1 MAGIQ
6 FTPAELGKNY
16 VKWRKDLLTIPVESF
31 RAQLGKLFSIH
42 TGVRYQEKVG
52 ILDGNMQLGPYDPN
66 RTDTESL
73 TITARTLEVFLGS
86 AVKTFD
92 ANTAI
97 QSIWDDYV
105 AKGDKV
111 KSIPF
116 VKYVAGYLVGKIS
129 ENLAEHVWDGVRNP
143 SGTTSADLFDGI
155 ETIIN
160 KEIAGGAISVANGNL
175 VGIEDTSAVGADVE
189 AIFKAFFRSAN
200 RKLRAQKTFLVCS
213 EDEYL
218 RYCDSYQENHGAL
231 PYNQSYEKNTLEGTQ
246 GRCTIFPVPFVADNF
261 LKLVPAGNFIFGTN
275 INGEET
281 NMLIEPN
288 KSSHFLTD
296 FVATMFAGFQVQ
308 RVEKEFLHVGKVLES
323 PEPEPEPEKQAA
335 GIAYATAAVVKSVG
349 DSKFTNALTNP
360 NSLTGIVYSLENNTA
375 TGTTIDSA
383 TGEVTLGSAAGTATV
398 KATFAGNDEYEAGTA
413 TYALTV
419 EE

>member
-1 MAGIQ
+1 
-6 FTPAELGKNY
+6 
-16 VKWRKDLLTIPVESF
+16 
-31 RAQLGKLFSIH
+31 
-42 TGVRYQEKVG
+42 
-52 ILDGNMQLGPYDPN
+52 
-66 RTDTESL
+66 
-73 TITARTLEVFLGS
+73 
-86 AVKTFD
+86 
-92 ANTAI
+92 
-97 QSIWDDYV
+97 
-105 AKGDKV
+105 
-111 KSIPF
+111 
-116 VKYVAGYLVGKIS
+116 
-129 ENLAEHVWDGVRNP
+129 
-143 SGTTSADLFDGI
+143 
-155 ETIIN
+155 
-160 KEIAGGAISVANGNL
+160 
-175 VGIEDTSAVGADVE
+175 
-189 AIFKAFFRSAN
+189 
-200 RKLRAQKTFLVCS
+200 
-213 EDEYL
+213 
-218 RYCDSYQENHGAL
+218 
-231 PYNQSYEKNTLEGTQ
+231 
-246 GRCTIFPVPFVADNF
+246 
-261 LKLVPAGNFIFGTN
+261 
-275 INGEET
+275 
-281 NMLIEPN
+281 MLIEPN